1 MSKKCLGIIINIEKL
16 RIIWIST
23 MDKNIKQ
30 KQNYN
35 GCAEKNRKDE
45 EYKTDNQIQKI
56 KESES
61 NYRLKSNK

>member
-35 GCAEKNRKDE
+35 GSAEKNRKDE

>member
-1 MSKKCLGIIINIEKL
+1 MSEKCLGIIINIEKL

-23 MDKNIKQ
+23 MDKSINQ
-30 KQNYN
+30 KQNY
-35 GCAEKNRKDE
+35 GSAEKNSKDE
-45 EYKTDNQIQKI
+45 EYKTNNQIEKI

>member
-1 MSKKCLGIIINIEKL
+1 
-16 RIIWIST
+16 

-35 GCAEKNRKDE
+35 GSAEKNRKDE